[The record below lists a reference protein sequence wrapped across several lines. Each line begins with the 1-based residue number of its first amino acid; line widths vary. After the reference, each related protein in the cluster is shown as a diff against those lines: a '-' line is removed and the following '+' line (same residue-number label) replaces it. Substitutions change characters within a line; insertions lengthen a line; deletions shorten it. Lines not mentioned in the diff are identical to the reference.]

1 MKIDKMEIASII
13 SKGALGAIP
22 LVGPLAAEVVG
33 AIIPNQRIER
43 IETLLHDLESRVKHA
58 KIDGLDSKFL
68 QPKFIDLL
76 EDGFV
81 QASRAFNSERIEYI
95 ASLLK
100 NSLSDEQIK
109 YEEYKKLLVILNDLN
124 DIEIL
129 HLKSYS
135 LDRDDEE
142 YDEFWHLHDETLT
155 PPLTYMDSS
164 EEDFDKQAIFETYR
178 SRLVALGL
186 IKIRY
191 KKPRKGELPEF
202 DEKTGMIKA
211 NGHSITRLGSLLLR
225 SLDLSAS

>member
-1 MKIDKMEIASII
+1 M
-13 SKGALGAIP
+13 
-22 LVGPLAAEVVG
+22 
-33 AIIPNQRIER
+33 
-43 IETLLHDLESRVKHA
+43 
-58 KIDGLDSKFL
+58 
-68 QPKFIDLL
+68 
-76 EDGFV
+76 
-81 QASRAFNSERIEYI
+81 
-95 ASLLK
+95 LK